1 MPEDLELLVEQN
13 RQILAALTA
22 LRADVAAM
30 DRRLAGME
38 GHLAG
43 FTHRFAAIDGRLAH
57 LQTVGTWFIAG
68 LMGSYAAILAV
79 ALRLPVPHP

>member
-1 MPEDLELLVEQN
+1 MPEDLELVVEQN

-22 LRADVAAM
+22 LRADVAAIKGE
-30 DRRLAGME
+30 LAGI
-38 GHLAG
+38 
-43 FTHRFAAIDGRLAH
+43 THRFAAMDGRLAH
-57 LQTVGTWFIAG
+57 LQTIGTWLIAG